1 MQLVFIMDPIESIN
15 IHADSTFA
23 MMMEAQERGHAVL
36 YGLAAGL
43 HMENGCPMATVYSC
57 TLRAEEGNHADVG
70 PERTIA
76 LRDVDAVFMRRDPP
90 FNMEYIFATYI
101 LEAAQADTLI
111 VNRPDSLRSH
121 NEKLYA
127 LAFPEFCPE
136 SMVSAD
142 AKHIL
147 RFQDQLNAPIVVKP
161 LDGNG
166 GEAVFIVK
174 QDDPNRHVILEV
186 STNHN
191 TRTVIA
197 QRYLPEAV
205 AGDKRILL
213 VDGEFCGAV
222 LRVPSPADHRGNIH
236 VGAQC
241 LAAPLTA
248 REQEMVEAIGPR
260 VRADGHLFVGF
271 DVIGDF
277 LTEVNVTSPT
287 GIHEINVL
295 EGRHVQ
301 GDIIDAVERR
311 CSIPATQTD

>member
-1 MQLVFIMDPIESIN
+1 
-15 IHADSTFA
+15 
-23 MMMEAQERGHAVL
+23 
-36 YGLAAGL
+36 
-43 HMENGCPMATVYSC
+43 
-57 TLRAEEGNHADVG
+57 VG
-70 PERTIA
+70 PAISVA
-76 LRDVDAVFMRRDPP
+76 LREVDAVFMRRDPP

-101 LEAAQADTLI
+101 LEAATPDTLI

-121 NEKLYA
+121 NEKLYS
-127 LAFPEFCPE
+127 LAFPAFCPE

-142 AKHIL
+142 AKDIL
-147 RFQDQLNAPIVVKP
+147 RFQDRLNTPIVVKP

-236 VGAQC
+236 VGAEC
-241 LAAPLTA
+241 LAAPLTP

-260 VRADGHLFVGF
+260 VREDGHLFVGF

-287 GIHEINVL
+287 GIHEINAL
-295 EGRHVQ
+295 EGRNVQ
-301 GDIIDAVERR
+301 GDIIDAVERY
-311 CSIPATQTD
+311 CSASTKETN